1 MPHFQFNELVATII
15 EARTGYKWVPTLT
28 RYGTGSVVL
37 VFDTQGFP
45 QYVACKIILEPLEG
59 GRLRNFLREIMRTL
73 KAQGHPLI
81 VGVSLVT
88 VIAIP
93 PIIAPRPAIFM
104 QYCEKNL
111 REYVLEKGKL
121 KIDEALALAVQIVE
135 GLLYLKQRGFV
146 AHQDLKPENILL
158 QNICERF
165 VGEEIPQELCYRP
178 KIADFGLANAWLEA
192 GVPGGSNPYKAP
204 EQFIKGFSKKMAE
217 ELYREGLFNPDVF
230 TLGAILTEMLT
241 GKHPSGIPSS
251 EVMKEEKAR
260 DTSFWRDWS
269 IEGARII
276 EVENVELKQLISR
289 MLDPNPQARPSLE
302 EVYNELLRILR
313 NANPNLYEQVEILM
327 KYYDEVAQGYEEL
340 LGDVTTLGKLMN
352 LVNLPEAKEVIDEY
366 VQYLKERLQE
376 FEPPKRVEDVH
387 RYARI
392 WRAIGEAL
400 AVLDPSKHRDE
411 VRRVGVEVLNTV
423 VQWLDRIKP
432 EHTLL
437 KIKMTDDEARA
448 RVLREPLSILEKVM
462 SEEELDKLIFSKY
475 SDRVKALYLYIKA
488 SDYHY
493 KADYDKAI
501 ELLSEALKYSPN
513 NTTLKFFRA
522 LWKYHQAITL
532 STYICVL
539 LEEAIKEFE
548 EVISLAP
555 TWREPS
561 EGLKDA
567 KDMYGKLC
575 SPVG

>member
-1 MPHFQFNELVATII
+1 
-15 EARTGYKWVPTLT
+15 
-28 RYGTGSVVL
+28 
-37 VFDTQGFP
+37 
-45 QYVACKIILEPLEG
+45 VACKIILEPLEG

-111 REYVLEKGKL
+111 REYVLEKGEL
-121 KIDEALALAVQIVE
+121 KIDEALALAVQIVK
-135 GLLYLKQRGFV
+135 GSLYLKQRGFV

-204 EQFIKGFSKKMAE
+204 EQFTKGFSKKMAE

-230 TLGAILTEMLT
+230 ALGAILTEMLT

-251 EVMKEEKAR
+251 EVMKEGKAR

-340 LGDVTTLGKLMN
+340 LGDVTILGKLMN

-423 VQWLDRIKP
+423 VQ
-432 EHTLL
+432 
-437 KIKMTDDEARA
+437 
-448 RVLREPLSILEKVM
+448 
-462 SEEELDKLIFSKY
+462 
-475 SDRVKALYLYIKA
+475 
-488 SDYHY
+488 
-493 KADYDKAI
+493 
-501 ELLSEALKYSPN
+501 
-513 NTTLKFFRA
+513 
-522 LWKYHQAITL
+522 
-532 STYICVL
+532 
-539 LEEAIKEFE
+539 
-548 EVISLAP
+548 
-555 TWREPS
+555 
-561 EGLKDA
+561 
-567 KDMYGKLC
+567 
-575 SPVG
+575 

>member
-1 MPHFQFNELVATII
+1 MHFQFNKLLATIV
-15 EARTGYKWVPTLT
+15 EARTGYKWIPTLT
-28 RYGTGSVVL
+28 RYGTRSVVL

-45 QYVACKIILEPLEG
+45 PYVACKIVLEPFEG
-59 GRLRNFLREIMRTL
+59 NRLRYFLREIVRSL
-73 KAQGHPLI
+73 KAQGHPLV
-81 VGVSLVT
+81 VGVSMVT
-88 VIAIP
+88 VIAAP
-93 PIIAPRPAIFM
+93 PAITPRPAIFM

-111 REYVLEKGKL
+111 REYVLEKGEL
-121 KIDEALALAVQIVE
+121 KIDEALALAVQMVK
-135 GLLYLKQRGFV
+135 GLMYLKQRGFV

-204 EQFIKGFSKKMAE
+204 EQFTKGFSKKIAE
-217 ELYREGLFNPDVF
+217 ELYEAGLFNPDVF
-230 TLGAILTEMLT
+230 ALGAILTEMLT

-251 EVMKEEKAR
+251 EVMKEGKAR

-340 LGDVTTLGKLMN
+340 LGDVTILGKLMN

-423 VQWLDRIKP
+423 VQ
-432 EHTLL
+432 
-437 KIKMTDDEARA
+437 
-448 RVLREPLSILEKVM
+448 
-462 SEEELDKLIFSKY
+462 
-475 SDRVKALYLYIKA
+475 
-488 SDYHY
+488 
-493 KADYDKAI
+493 
-501 ELLSEALKYSPN
+501 
-513 NTTLKFFRA
+513 
-522 LWKYHQAITL
+522 
-532 STYICVL
+532 
-539 LEEAIKEFE
+539 
-548 EVISLAP
+548 
-555 TWREPS
+555 
-561 EGLKDA
+561 
-567 KDMYGKLC
+567 
-575 SPVG
+575 